1 MLTWR
6 EATGRALY
14 GLGGFYRR
22 EQPGNHFRTSV
33 HASPLFADAV
43 AALVRDCG
51 ARIVVD
57 VGAGGGELLRELHGQ
72 APDLDLVGV
81 DLAARPAQLPDSIRW
96 TPTLGDLETP
106 GSVGPPPYPS
116 RDHEES
122 ALVDVLVI
130 ANEWLDDVPVDVVEV
145 DETGRVRRV
154 EVDPLSGVEQLGAA
168 VDGADADWLARWWP
182 LDDAEPGA
190 RAEIGRTR
198 DRAWADAVATVGRGV
213 LVAIDYSHRR
223 SDRPPAGTL
232 VGYRAGRMV
241 APVPDGSCDITAHVA
256 LDSCASA
263 GAEAGATATML
274 TTQRRAL
281 RALGVDAALPLRP
294 SVDDDPRSYLAALSR
309 ASQAAELLDPAGLGA
324 FGWLV
329 QAVGRQLPAT
339 LAGLIS

>member
-6 EATGRALY
+6 VATERALY
-14 GLGGFYRR
+14 GPGGFYRR
-22 EQPGNHFRTSV
+22 EQPGDHFRTSV

-43 AALVRDCG
+43 AALARDCG
-51 ARIVVD
+51 VRMIVD
-57 VGAGGGELLRELHGQ
+57 LGAGGGELLRELHGR
-72 APDLDLVGV
+72 APDLELVGV

-96 TPTLGDLETP
+96 TPTLVDLETP
-106 GSVGPPPYPS
+106 AG
-116 RDHEES
+116 
-122 ALVDVLVI
+122 LVDVLVI

-145 DETGRVRRV
+145 DEAGRVRRV
-154 EVDPLSGVEQLGAA
+154 DVDPLAGAERLGAA
-168 VDGADADWLARWWP
+168 ADGVDADWLARWWP
-182 LDDAEPGA
+182 LDDAEAGA

-198 DRAWADAVATVGRGV
+198 DRAWADAVAAVGRGV
-213 LVAIDYSHRR
+213 LVAIDYSHLR
-223 SDRPPAGTL
+223 SDRPPNGTL
-232 VGYRAGRMV
+232 VGYRAGRVV

-294 SVDDDPRSYLAALSR
+294 SAGDDPRSYLAALSR

-329 QAVGRQLPAT
+329 QSVGRPMPDL
-339 LAGLIS
+339 LAGLIT